1 MVGRSITALVS
12 ILAVGLMAAG
22 AADAGIRIKCEQRA
36 DRSKISVDA
45 KDLTPGAYQAQAMSG
60 TNTATSD
67 LANSVGDEVEA
78 DFNSDPDN
86 IAQGAVSIPA
96 NFIQGGQVTGKIL
109 DADGATVISDTVNC
123 RVR

>member
-1 MVGRSITALVS
+1 MVGRSKTLLMS
-12 ILAVGLMAAG
+12 IFAIAFMAAS
-22 AADAGIRIKCEQRA
+22 AADAGIRIRCEQRA

-45 KDLTPGAYQAQAMSG
+45 KDLTPGVYQALAMSG
-60 TNTATSD
+60 TNTAASD
-67 LANSVGDEVEA
+67 LANSVGDEVET
-78 DFNSDPDN
+78 DFNSDPND

-123 RVR
+123 KVR